1 MNSVRVLNLGLRFIL
16 ELCAIVAL
24 AYGGFAVVSAR
35 WQQVALA
42 VVLPAAGAV
51 LWGLF
56 VSPKA
61 KVSANWVVRLAVEI
75 AVFGAAAALL
85 YSNGQHRLAITFLVV
100 AAISRA
106 VKAWYDARERIAVGD
121 GRRILS

>member
-1 MNSVRVLNLGLRFIL
+1 MNLGLRFVL
-16 ELCAIVAL
+16 ELCAIAAL
-24 AYGGFAVVSAR
+24 AYGGYSVGSPR
-35 WQQVALA
+35 WQQLALA
-42 VVLPAAGAV
+42 IPLPAAGIT

-61 KVSANWVVRLAVEI
+61 KVAANWLVRMAVEV

-85 YSNGQHRLAITFLVV
+85 YLSGKHGLAIAFLVT

-106 VKAWYDARERIAVGD
+106 VKAWSDARERMAVGD

>member
-1 MNSVRVLNLGLRFIL
+1 MNPVRALNLGLRFVL
-16 ELCAIVAL
+16 ELGAIAAL
-24 AYGGFAVVSAR
+24 AWGGFSVASAR
-35 WQQVALA
+35 WQQFTLA
-42 VVLPAAGAV
+42 IVLPAAGAA

-61 KVSANWVVRLAVEI
+61 KVAANWLVRMAVEV
-75 AVFGAAAALL
+75 AVFGAGAALL
-85 YSNGQHRLAITFLVV
+85 YLSAKHGLAIAFLVT

-106 VKAWYDARERIAVGD
+106 VKAWYDARERMAVGD